1 MPEVKGIPVAP
12 GLACGRVHIVRSRPD
27 SVPLWTVPGEA
38 VQGEVDRL
46 SAAIVAVREQLERQ
60 QDIVRTTAGEQD
72 AAIFAVHRAILEDPT
87 AAEDVERRLREERVN
102 AEWAVQALIDSLH
115 KQMAG
120 LDGDS
125 VRRYAEDVSE
135 PWVLVRDH
143 LLDRDAEQVSAGQGK
158 VVLAAAELTPQVV
171 TFLERERVLAILTEA
186 GGRFSHGA
194 VLARSFGIP
203 CVVGLPNLLARLEQD
218 MDVLVDGDVGLV
230 TLRPGVDTV
239 DEFLER
245 QQQRQARM
253 RLLDAISGEPAVT
266 PDGHAMAIQVNLE
279 SIRDLGTFPVE
290 TCDGVGL
297 LRTEFL
303 YMERSQFPSEED
315 QYRLYRRVVD
325 GMEGR
330 PVVVRVLDIGGDKQ
344 LPYFQMPAENNPAL
358 GWRGI
363 RVTLEWQDLLRV
375 QLRAALRA
383 SAHGEVRLLVPMV
396 GSVEQVRRVRDI
408 LESVRKQLEEQGYE
422 IAQHVLLGIMIEV
435 PSAVYVLPELL
446 ELVDFVSVGTND
458 LVQYLLAVDRDN
470 TFVSGLYDPHHPA
483 VVRVL
488 QQIADACGAAGV
500 PCSVCGELA
509 GDPAATLSL
518 LGMGFDAVSA
528 APNFLPELRFVI
540 RNTTL
545 AQARQLAEDLRGLR
559 TSREV
564 HLRLSAERRRLHRA
578 VGIQE
583 S

>member
-12 GLACGRVHIVRSRPD
+12 GLAFGRVHIVRSRPD

-38 VQGEVDRL
+38 VQGEIDRL
-46 SAAIVAVREQLERQ
+46 GAALDAVRDQLGRQ
-60 QDIVRTTAGEQD
+60 QEIVRRTTGEQD

-87 AAEDVERRLREERVN
+87 AVAQVERRLREERVN

-115 KQMAG
+115 KQMSG

-135 PWVLVRDH
+135 PWVLVRDQ

-218 MDVLVDGDVGLV
+218 MQVLVDGDVGLV
-230 TLRPGVDTV
+230 TLRPGVETV

-245 QQQRQARM
+245 QQQRRARK
-253 RLLDAISGEPAVT
+253 LALDAVSGEPAVT

-279 SIRDLGTFPVE
+279 SIRDLGTFPVQ

-325 GMEGR
+325 HMEGR

-396 GSVEQVRRVRDI
+396 GSLEQVRRVREV
-408 LESVRKQLEEQGYE
+408 LESVRSQLVEQGYE
-422 IAQHVLLGIMIEV
+422 VADRVLLGIMIEV
-435 PSAVYVLPELL
+435 PSAVVVLPDLL

-470 TFVSGLYDPHHPA
+470 AFVSGLYDPHHPA

-488 QQIADACGAAGV
+488 QQIATACAAAGV

-509 GDPAATLSL
+509 GDPAAALSL
-518 LGMGFDAVSA
+518 LGMGYASVSA
-528 APNFLPELRFVI
+528 APNFLPELRFVV

-545 AQARQLAEDLRGLR
+545 AEAQQLAQDLQRAR

-564 HLRLSAERRRLHRA
+564 HMRLAAERRRLHRA
-578 VGIQE
+578 VGVE
-583 S
+583 GV